1 MNPPELVYSK
11 AYKKP
16 RTEEENEEISRILQR
31 EFHNVEI
38 KVRRALLEELKD
50 QLSADLKDMPK
61 ARTLACRRIDA
72 QFYLVDQLIKEE
84 GHYSNVD

>member
-1 MNPPELVYSK
+1 MSKPTINYSK
-11 AYKKP
+11 TFKQR
-16 RTEEENEEISRILQR
+16 RTEEEDNEISRILQR

-61 ARTLACRRIDA
+61 ARTLACRRIDS